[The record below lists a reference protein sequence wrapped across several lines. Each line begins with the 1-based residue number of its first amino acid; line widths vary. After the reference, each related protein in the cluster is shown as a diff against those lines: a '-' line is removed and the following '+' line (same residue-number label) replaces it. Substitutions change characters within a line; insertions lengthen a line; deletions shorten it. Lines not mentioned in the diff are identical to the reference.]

1 MKDWAI
7 VELLGH
13 NVIAGFVQ
21 PDTDFPTLIRVDVP
35 ETKGVPKWTK
45 LISPSAVYAINP
57 VSEETARA
65 KAESLGAV
73 PISLYDVRAHIQKA
87 MRQES
92 EDADPTG
99 VLGIL
104 KEASEEPYFDFRDDM
119 DY

>member
-35 ETKGVPKWTK
+35 ETNGVPKWTK

-92 EDADPTG
+92 EDTDPSG
-99 VLGIL
+99 LLDIMNEDG
-104 KEASEEPYFDFRDDM
+104 APFFDQDF